1 VAAAGNR
8 QWKLVARPVGP
19 VKRGDFEWVTS
30 PAASPGP
37 GQVLVRVLYVSLDP
51 AMRGWM
57 AERRS
62 YIPPVALGDVMRAIG
77 VGRVVESNDPGLSPG
92 DHVTGLTGLQDY
104 AVMAAK
110 ELVRIDARLAPLPR
124 FLGALGGSGMT
135 AYFGLLDVGQPK
147 AGDTVVVS
155 AAAGSVGSL
164 VGQIARIQGCRAIG
178 IAGGP
183 AKCAYVRDELGFD
196 GVIDYKNED
205 VAARLKEHCPKGI
218 DVYFDNVG
226 GEILDH
232 ALARLARNARVVVC
246 GAISQYDSRDDAH
259 GPKNYLSLLV
269 NRARMEGF
277 IVFDYVARYGE
288 GARAIAGWI
297 AEGRLKTS
305 EQVEDGLESFP
316 EVFLKLF
323 RGENR
328 GKLVLRVDPGA

>member
-1 VAAAGNR
+1 VPDNR
-8 QWKLVARPVGP
+8 QWKLVARPEGP
-19 VKRGDFEWVTS
+19 VKRGDFEWLTAPA
-30 PAASPGP
+30 PAAGP
-37 GQVLVRVLYVSLDP
+37 GQLLVRVQYVSLDP

-57 AERRS
+57 TDRRS

-77 VGRVVESNDPGLSPG
+77 VGRVVESNDASFSPG
-92 DHVTGLTGLQDY
+92 DHVTGLTGLQDF
-104 AVMAAK
+104 ALMAAK
-110 ELVRIDARLAPLPR
+110 DVVRIDPRLAPLPR

-147 AGDTVVVS
+147 AGETVLVS

-183 AKCAYVRDELGFD
+183 EKCAYVRDELGFD
-196 GVIDYKNED
+196 GAIDYKRD
-205 VAARLKEHCPKGI
+205 DIAAALKEHCPKGV

-226 GEILDH
+226 GEILDL
-232 ALARLARNARVVVC
+232 ALTRLNRHARVVIC
-246 GAISQYDSRDDAH
+246 GAISQYDNRDSAP

-277 IVFDYVARYGE
+277 IVFDYAARYAE
-288 GARAIAGWI
+288 GARAIAGWM

-305 EQVEDGLESFP
+305 EQVEDGLERFP

-323 RGENR
+323 RGENL
-328 GKLVLRVDPGA
+328 GKLVLKVDPSA

>member
-1 VAAAGNR
+1 MAAADNR
-8 QWKLVARPVGP
+8 QWRLVARPDGP
-19 VKRGDFEWVTS
+19 VKRSDFEWITA
-30 PAASPGP
+30 PAGAPGP
-37 GQVLVRVLYVSLDP
+37 GQVLVRVLYASLDP

-57 AERRS
+57 ADRRS
-62 YIPPVALGDVMRAIG
+62 YIPPVTLGDVMRAIG
-77 VGRVVESNDPGLSPG
+77 VGRVVESNDPALSPG

-110 ELVRIDARLAPLPR
+110 DLVRIDPRLAPLPR

-135 AYFGLLDVGQPK
+135 AYFGLIDVGQAK

-183 AKCAYVRDELGFD
+183 EKCAYVREGLGFD
-196 GVIDYKNED
+196 GVVDYKNED
-205 VAARLKEHCPKGI
+205 VAAGLKQHCPKGI

-232 ALARLARNARVVVC
+232 ALARLARRARVVIC
-246 GAISQYDSRDDAH
+246 GAISQYDNRDDAR

-277 IVFDYVARYGE
+277 IVFDYAARYSE
-288 GARAIAGWI
+288 AARAIAGWI
-297 AEGRLKTS
+297 ADGRLKTS

-316 EVFLKLF
+316 EVFAKLF
-323 RGENR
+323 RGENT

>member
-1 VAAAGNR
+1 MSALQNR
-8 QWKLVARPVGP
+8 QWKLVARPAGA
-19 VKRGDFEWVTS
+19 VKRSDFEWSTATV
-30 PAASPGP
+30 AAPGP

-57 AERRS
+57 TDRRS

-77 VGRVVESNDPGLSPG
+77 VGRVVESNDAALSPG
-92 DHVTGLTGLQDY
+92 DHVTGLTGLQDH
-104 AVMAAK
+104 AVLPAK
-110 ELVRIDARLAPLPR
+110 DLVRIDARLAPLPR

-147 AGDTVVVS
+147 AGETVLVS

-164 VGQIARIQGCRAIG
+164 VGQIARLQGCRAIG

-183 AKCAYVRDELGFD
+183 EKCAYVREELGFD

-205 VAARLKEHCPKGI
+205 VGAGLKEHCPKGV

-226 GEILDH
+226 GEILDL
-232 ALARLARNARVVVC
+232 ALARLARRARVVIC
-246 GAISQYDSRDDAH
+246 GAISQYDNRDAAP
-259 GPKNYLSLLV
+259 GPANYLSLLV

-277 IVFDYVARYGE
+277 IVFDYAARYGE
-288 GARAIAGWI
+288 AARAIAGWM
-297 AEGRLKTS
+297 AEGRLKAS
-305 EQVEDGLESFP
+305 EQVEEGLENFP

-323 RGENR
+323 RGENT
-328 GKLVLRVDPGA
+328 GKLVLKVDPTA

>member
-1 VAAAGNR
+1 MSDMTNR
-8 QWKLVARPVGP
+8 QWKLVARPDGP
-19 VKRGDFEWVTS
+19 VKRSDLEWVTG
-30 PAASPGP
+30 PVASPGP
-37 GQVLVRVLYVSLDP
+37 GQVVVRVLYVSLDP

-57 AERRS
+57 TDRRS

-77 VGRVVESNDPGLSPG
+77 VGRVVESKDPAFSTG

-110 ELVRIDARLAPLPR
+110 DLVRIDPALAPLPR

-147 AGDTVVVS
+147 AGETVVVS

-183 AKCAYVRDELGFD
+183 EKCAFVRNELGFD
-196 GVIDYKNED
+196 GVIDYKHED
-205 VAARLKEHCPKGI
+205 VGAGLKQHCPKGV

-226 GEILDH
+226 GEILDLV
-232 ALARLARNARVVVC
+232 LARLARRARVVIC
-246 GAISQYDSRDDAH
+246 GAISQYDNRGEAL

-277 IVFDYVARYGE
+277 IVFDYAARYGE
-288 GARAIAGWI
+288 AARAIAGWL
-297 AEGRLKTS
+297 AEGRLKAS
-305 EQVEDGLESFP
+305 EQVVDGLETFP
-316 EVFLKLF
+316 ETFLKLF
-323 RGENR
+323 HGENT
-328 GKLVLRVDPGA
+328 GKLVIRVDTGA